1 MWLKKSNENLAWL
14 GDALIYWTISQTLYD
29 PDQSN
34 QRLTEKRKP
43 FIEEQS
49 LAKHAKELGLDEAIY
64 ITEGEE
70 KQGGR
75 KNPKNL
81 HTVYEALIGAIYLDQ
96 GYEQTKGF
104 IQKIAL
110 LEK

>member
-14 GDALIYWTISQTLYD
+14 GDALIYWVISQTLYD
-29 PDQSN
+29 PDQSK
-34 QRLTEKRKP
+34 QCLTEKRKP

>member
-1 MWLKKSNENLAWL
+1 MPHRKKK
-14 GDALIYWTISQTLYD
+14 TIHRGAVTRQTC
-29 PDQSN
+29 
-34 QRLTEKRKP
+34 RGT
-43 FIEEQS
+43 
-49 LAKHAKELGLDEAIY
+49 GLDEAFY

-70 KQGGR
+70 KQSGR
-75 KNPKNL
+75 KNQKNL